1 MLKTNLKGAALAT
14 LLGVTLAGCGGSP
27 GGASPEGG
35 VDSDTRRWSAA
46 QPIDLPTTANVTEH
60 ALDISP
66 AGRAAALWRIT
77 GDGVYAA
84 VRDAQGVWQV
94 PVRLGGF
101 ADADDSSGIDIAVAD
116 SGEALAVW
124 VNQGA
129 SPGVRATRHVPG
141 GGWQAVSALSDMGP
155 LVSDPEVE
163 VDANGTAVVI
173 WRHQLGNGTH
183 ALLTREQRRGQ
194 AWSGMT
200 ELTADLPGAV
210 SRTVFDMLPSGQ
222 GAVTWTHQLENSSYG
237 VSAMLRQSN
246 GSWGTREV
254 ISPRVG
260 DPPNAQLR
268 DARLAWLDGQTPMV
282 AWLAD
287 DGPRRHLR
295 HSRLGQSG
303 WSPAATLPSAPEPS
317 TVIFDL
323 AADGDGHAM
332 VVAVLGDVANNGSWR
347 AVGRPH
353 TNGAFGPATAL
364 PLPGIASAQSAD
376 VRFDRP
382 GRATAALTL
391 RDRQVDL
398 WTARWQ
404 AGRGWYAPQSVES
417 VDAVVFRPRLAGS
430 ATGESLLHW
439 VQDDGQAPYAER
451 VQSATLR

>member
-1 MLKTNLKGAALAT
+1 MVKKNLMGAALAA
-14 LLGVTLAGCGGSP
+14 LLGVALAGCGGSP
-27 GGASPEGG
+27 GGAGPEGG
-35 VDSDTRRWSAA
+35 ADSDTRSWSLA
-46 QPIDLPTTANVTEH
+46 QPIDVAGTANVTEH
-60 ALDISP
+60 AMDISP
-66 AGRAAALWRIT
+66 AGRAAALWRIA

-84 VRDAQGVWQV
+84 VRDAQGTWQA

-101 ADADDSSGIDIAVAD
+101 DDADDNSGIDIAVAD
-116 SGEALAVW
+116 SGEVLAVW

-129 SPGVRATRHVPG
+129 SPGVRASRYVPG
-141 GGWQAVSALSDMGP
+141 GGWQAVSALSDMGR

-163 VDANGTAVVI
+163 LDANGRAVVL
-173 WRHQLGNGTH
+173 WRFQLGNGSH
-183 ALLTREQRRGQ
+183 AIQTREQVRGQ

-210 SRTVFDMLPSGQ
+210 SRMVFDMLPSGR

-237 VSAMLRQSN
+237 VSVMQRLPDGIWWAR
-246 GSWGTREV
+246 TV
-254 ISPRVG
+254 ISPRNG
-260 DPPNAQLR
+260 EPPNPQLR
-268 DARLAWLDGQTPMV
+268 DARVAWLDGQTPMV

-295 HSRLGQSG
+295 YSLSGPGG
-303 WSPAATLPSAPEPS
+303 WSTPATLPSAPQPS
-317 TVIFDL
+317 TVFFDL
-323 AADGDGHAM
+323 ATDGNGHAM
-332 VVAVLGDVANNGSWR
+332 VVAVVGEIENNGSWR
-347 AVGRPH
+347 ATGRPY
-353 TNGAFGPATAL
+353 TSGAFGPATFL
-364 PLPGIASAQSAD
+364 PLPGIASAQTAD

-382 GRATAALTL
+382 GRATAAVAL

-404 AGRGWYAPQSVES
+404 AGRGWYAPQAVES

-439 VQDDGQAPYAER
+439 VQDDGVAPYAER